1 MKVLID
7 LNVVLDVVPN
17 RQPWV
22 EESQRVW
29 DANQSQT
36 IDGNLAAT
44 GLTNLFYIVRRLAD
58 GDRARTAVRTC
69 LASFQIIAVGQQTL
83 RDADGQAGAD
93 FEDNVCI
100 ACAVSAGMA
109 AIVTR
114 NPADFA
120 HSPIPV
126 LTPAELL
133 QRLATAGPAAPQPTT
148 GT

>member
-1 MKVLID
+1 MKVLLD
-7 LNVVLDVVPN
+7 LNVVLDVVLN

-36 IDGNLAAT
+36 IDGYLAAT
-44 GLTNLFYIVRRLAD
+44 GLTNLSYIVRRLAD
-58 GDRARTAVRTC
+58 RDRARTAVRTC
-69 LASFQIIAVGQQTL
+69 LASFEIIAVDQQTL

-120 HSPIPV
+120 HSLIPV

-133 QRLATAGPAAPQPTT
+133 QRLATAGPATPQPTT
-148 GT
+148 GS